1 MSYIICTMN
10 LRRISHSIVTRIIL
24 LGIGIIIVGTV
35 ARYFLLA
42 DILRDELQKVVSAQ
56 QATLASYVAHDI
68 DQKIRERQAM
78 LARLALA
85 LPPRLLQHPDDLGS
99 WLGQQQRLQPWF
111 SPGLQVLGR
120 DGHSLSAYPRRLD
133 QTDRGYLQEGMA
145 GRSAIGRPVMDP
157 ITQRPVLPLAVP
169 IRNGADEVVAVL
181 VGSTP
186 LAPGLLDL
194 LQEARIGRTGDFR
207 VVSPKDKL
215 FFAANDAA
223 MVFKPTPA
231 PGVNRLHDRAMDGYR
246 GSGVTINEN
255 GSEELATISSVPST
269 GWFVVAA
276 MPTAEAFSLVAH
288 TQHYILRHGVVVALF
303 FLLMAAG
310 GLIVVFRPLFLAA
323 DHADKMTRGEIPL
336 EPLPVARTD
345 EVGHLTEAFNRLLA
359 KLQLAQ
365 GELVRLA
372 HQDPLTGLANRAV
385 LSDRIQQALARA
397 GRHGTRLAVLFLDL
411 DGFKPINDTLG
422 HEAGDAA
429 LTEVARRL
437 TAIVRE
443 SDTLARVGGDEFVI
457 VMCDLGAGPGQAED
471 AARMLAAKC
480 IKTIEM
486 PLQLNG
492 REQALGLSIGIALG
506 DARSAADSLL
516 SAADCAMYEA
526 KQAGRGR
533 YVFANPTSS
542 HIVGKAFAV

>member
-1 MSYIICTMN
+1 MN
-10 LRRISHSIVTRIIL
+10 LRRIGHSIVTRILL

-42 DILRDELQKVVSAQ
+42 DILRDDLQTVISAQ
-56 QATLASYVAHDI
+56 QATLASYIAHDI
-68 DQKIRERQAM
+68 DQKIRERRAM
-78 LARLALA
+78 LDRLALA
-85 LPPRLLQHPDDLGS
+85 LPRRMLQHPDDLGT

-111 SPGLQVLGR
+111 SPGLQVVGR
-120 DGHSLSAYPRRLD
+120 DGHSLSAYPWRLD
-133 QTDRGYLQEGMA
+133 QADRDYLQAGMS
-145 GRSAIGRPVMDP
+145 GKPSIGHPVMDP
-157 ITQRPVLPLAVP
+157 ITQKPVLPMAVP

-181 VGSTP
+181 IGVTP

-194 LQEARIGRTGDFR
+194 LQEAHIGRTGEFR

-215 FFAANDAA
+215 FLAANDAA

-246 GSGVTINEN
+246 GSGITINEN
-255 GSEELATISSVPST
+255 GSEELAAISSVPST

-276 MPTAEAFSLVAH
+276 MPTAEAFSLVTH
-288 TQHYILRHGVVVALF
+288 TQQYILSHGWVVVLV
-303 FLLMAAG
+303 FLSMTVG
-310 GLIVVFRPLFLAA
+310 GLVTVFRPLFLAA

-372 HQDPLTGLANRAV
+372 HQDPLTSLANRAV

-397 GRHGTRLAVLFLDL
+397 SRHGTRLGVLFLDL

-429 LTEVARRL
+429 LVEVSRRL
-437 TAIVRE
+437 SAIVRE

-457 VMCDLGAGPGQAED
+457 VMCDLGAEPGRAED

-480 IKTIEM
+480 IKTLET

-492 REQALGLSIGIALG
+492 RELAVGLSIGIALG
-506 DARSAADSLL
+506 DARSAADGLL

-533 YVFANPTSS
+533 YMFANPTSS
-542 HIVGKAFAV
+542 HIAGKALAV